1 MSTAPQWSPVD
12 DETNDL
18 LALVAMGP
26 LAPPTAD
33 EEWAEF
39 VAALRFVAQGN
50 DGVISANAMRE
61 LIHDVVKPCR
71 IGPFYS
77 KASAQNLIVVD
88 GWDIT
93 EGSPSGNDGKPA
105 RLYRWIG
112 EAL

>member
-1 MSTAPQWSPVD
+1 MTAQPRWEPVD
-12 DETNDL
+12 NEQADL
-18 LALVAMGP
+18 LSLVAMGP
-26 LAPPTAD
+26 LAPPTAE

-61 LIHDVVKPCR
+61 LIHDAVKPCR
-71 IGPFYS
+71 VGPFYS
-77 KASAQNLIVVD
+77 RASARNLIVRD